1 MKKIILFLVTMICMI
16 GFTNSVVEVKM
27 ERSNFN
33 DITKKSKAPSGMT
46 FIGDSIMHS
55 SKQYIKPNFDN
66 PYFDTKIGR
75 QFSTLPGIV
84 RALKEKNQ
92 LGPVLIVHLGT
103 NGPFKDK
110 DFDDVMAMAEGRPV
124 FFINAVMPDS
134 WEAEVNRKLAK
145 KVSEYPN
152 ARLFDWYGYSKKQTQ
167 YFYKDRTHLKDAGQK
182 YYADFVT
189 KNINDYFN
197 KLEEKN
203 TDSVNDNTLN
213 QEKSTKLENVKIQNI
228 VK

>member
-1 MKKIILFLVTMICMI
+1 MKYQELMKQMRSGQPANIYLFTGPEEYIA
-16 GFTNSVVEVKM
+16 KM
-27 ERSNFN
+27 ME
-33 DITKKSKAPSGMT
+33 
-46 FIGDSIMHS
+46 
-55 SKQYIKPNFDN
+55 KQLIQTVIPE
-66 PYFDTKIGR
+66 G
-75 QFSTLPGIV
+75 L
-84 RALKEKNQ
+84 NQ
-92 LGPVLIVHLGT
+92 LNVMH
-103 NGPFKDK
+103 FKDK

-134 WEAEVNRKLAK
+134 WEAEVNRKLAR

-203 TDSVNDNTLN
+203 TDSVNGNTLN